1 MRRPVDRRA
10 FRDELQRARG
20 FSLQRQCPSLSLR
33 TWSLLHVK
41 AVSAVLDC
49 PFSGDTDGI
58 KRIAHSYLGY
68 APSGIKLATCSRV
81 LRIVDAATGAVEQ
94 GVPHEDVA
102 CSVAWTPRSPSGAK
116 VATGSSDKRLRI
128 VDAATG
134 AVELEVPHEDMV
146 NSVAWSP

>member
-20 FSLQRQCPSLSLR
+20 FSLQPQCPRLSLR

-49 PFSGDTDGI
+49 PFFGDTDGI

-68 APSGIKLATCSRV
+68 APSGIKLATGSGNG

-94 GVPHEDVA
+94 
-102 CSVAWTPRSPSGAK
+102 
-116 VATGSSDKRLRI
+116 
-128 VDAATG
+128 
-134 AVELEVPHEDMV
+134 EVPHEGTV
-146 NSVAWSP
+146 YSVAWSR